1 MFRKVLIANR
11 GEIAVRIIR
20 ACRDIGISPVA
31 IYSEADRASLHVR
44 FADEAYL
51 VGPPPSSESYLAIDR
66 VLDAAKRCRAD
77 AIHPGYGF
85 LAENPAFARACADA
99 GIPMVG
105 PSADSIELMGNKTG
119 ARVALLSF
127 GVPLIPGMSRPLRSS
142 EEAVVEGAR
151 IGYPL
156 MIKAAAGGGGKG
168 MRLVEDETGMA
179 SACEAASSEALRA
192 FGDPSIYLEK
202 YLRSARHIEVQV
214 LADRY
219 GNAVHL
225 GERECSLQ
233 RRYQKLL
240 EECPSPFLD
249 PGLRRRMG
257 EAALNVVRAARYENA
272 GTVEFLVDE
281 NRNFYFLEM
290 NARLQVEHP
299 VTELVTGLDLV
310 REQLRIASGEPLE
323 VRQEELRMQGWAIEC
338 RIYAED
344 PDNGFLPSPGRVR
357 NLVEPQGPWI
367 RVDSV
372 AYEGCE
378 IPVHYDPL
386 IAKVVA
392 WGADRGQ
399 AAARMKRAIQEYRIQ
414 GLRTNLRFLEALLC
428 DQEWVEGR
436 LSTGFVD
443 AFLARRKMTEAPQP
457 PLSDALATAAALAY
471 RFSAHGGAVDA
482 LPVAGSGWKVAGR
495 LDLLRHAPRGRFW
508 KRG

>member
-20 ACRDIGISPVA
+20 ACRDLGISPVA

-44 FADEAYL
+44 LADEACL

-66 VLDAAKRCRAD
+66 VLDAAKRCGAE

-85 LAENPAFARACADA
+85 LAENPVFARACADI

-105 PSADSIELMGNKTG
+105 PSADSIQLMGNKTE
-119 ARVALLSF
+119 ARAALLNC
-127 GVPLIPGMSRPLRSS
+127 GVPLIPGMCRSLRSP
-142 EEAVVEGAR
+142 EEAVAEAAR

-156 MIKAAAGGGGKG
+156 MIKAAGGGGGKG
-168 MRLVEDETGMA
+168 MRLVEDEAGMA

-192 FGDPSIYLEK
+192 FGNPAIYLEK
-202 YLRSARHIEVQV
+202 YLWPARHIEIQV
-214 LADRY
+214 LADRH

-233 RRYQKLL
+233 RRHQKLI

-249 PGLRRRMG
+249 SDLRRRMG
-257 EAALNVVRAARYENA
+257 EAALNVVRAASYENA

-281 NRNFYFLEM
+281 HRNFYFLEM
-290 NARLQVEHP
+290 NTRLQVEHP

-310 REQLRIASGEPLE
+310 CEQFRIASGEPLGL
-323 VRQEELRMQGWAIEC
+323 RQEGLRMQGWAIEC

-344 PDNGFLPSPGRVR
+344 PDHGFLPSPGRIR
-357 NLVEPQGPWI
+357 NLVEPQGPGV
-367 RVDSV
+367 RVDSG
-372 AYEGCE
+372 AYDGCE

-386 IAKVVA
+386 IAKVA
-392 WGADRGQ
+392 TWGESREQ
-399 AAARMKRAIQEYRIQ
+399 ATARMRRAIQEYRIQ
-414 GLRTNLRFLEALLC
+414 GLKTNLRFFEEVLS
-428 DQEWVEGR
+428 DREWMEGR

-443 AFLARRKMTEAPQP
+443 AFLTRRRATEAPQP
-457 PLSDALATAAALAY
+457 PLSDALATAAALACQD
-471 RFSAHGGAVDA
+471 SAHGGAVGA
-482 LPVAGSGWKVAGR
+482 VPEAGGAWKVAGR
-495 LDLLRHAPRGRFW
+495 LDLLRNAPRGRYW

>member
-20 ACRDIGISPVA
+20 TCREMGISTVA

-66 VLDAAKRCRAD
+66 VLDIAKRCKAE

-105 PSADSIELMGNKTG
+105 PSADSIQLMGDKTG
-119 ARVALLSF
+119 ARAALRDF
-127 GVPLIPGMSRPLRSS
+127 GVPLIPGMYRPLQSS
-142 EEAVVEGAR
+142 AEAAAEGKR

-156 MIKAAAGGGGKG
+156 MIKAAGGGGGKG

-192 FGDPSIYLEK
+192 FGDPAIYLEK
-202 YLRSARHIEVQV
+202 YLRPARHIEIQV
-214 LADRY
+214 LADRF

-240 EECPSPFLD
+240 EESPSPLLD
-249 PGLRRRMG
+249 PDLRRRMG
-257 EAALNVVRAARYENA
+257 ETALRVARAARYESA

-281 NRNFYFLEM
+281 DRNFYFLEM
-290 NARLQVEHP
+290 NTRLQVEHP

-323 VRQEELRMQGWAIEC
+323 MRQEDVRVQGWAIEC
-338 RIYAED
+338 RICAED
-344 PDNGFLPSPGRVR
+344 PENDFLPSPGRIL
-357 NLVEPQGPWI
+357 NLAEPSGPGV
-367 RVDSV
+367 RVDSG
-372 AYEGCE
+372 AFEGCE

-386 IAKVVA
+386 IAKVVT
-392 WGADRGQ
+392 WGRDRGQ

-414 GLRTNLRFLEALLC
+414 GLKTNIRLFGELLC
-428 DQEWVEGR
+428 DQEWLGGR
-436 LSTGFVD
+436 LSTAFID
-443 AFLARRKMTEAPQP
+443 EFLARRNATEAPQP
-457 PLSDALATAAALAY
+457 PLGDALATAAALAY
-471 RFSAHGGAVDA
+471 RFSAHGGSVDVV
-482 LPVAGSGWKVAGR
+482 PEAGNAWRLAGR
-495 LDLLRHAPRGRFW
+495 LDLLRNAPPGRSW